1 MNRKELFAQL
11 KANEA
16 NIFAE
21 RRSNISVSDSCILTA
36 KLKPTIIS
44 DADIELGSSGTIDVK
59 VVASTANVIFFG
71 DLAIAPDAYDK
82 SIFMRGTTIPHIADH
97 EWKAGSN
104 VGDVK
109 KVYTQEIQLSEL
121 GLSQEGSTT
130 ALIFETSIRE
140 DYNSKVFL
148 GYKNKNINQHSIGF
162 TVQQAKLALDSDEP
176 EDIAYK
182 ANWDKYYP
190 MLLNASEVDKQGYFI
205 YATEVD
211 VIENSAVLFGANS
224 FTPTLQMASKT
235 FLSSQTVLPT
245 LSALSEQGENTM
257 TELELALKKVSDLES
272 ELKQASALATKAER
286 ERTIGILEAAKTF
299 KADTD
304 DTIKAVNKAK
314 WDVED
319 VVDFFTAI
327 KAAKDASQVIDTS
340 EVPYGKTSEKATG
353 ATPETYLPAFL
364 RQQGAK

>member
-1 MNRKELFAQL
+1 MNRKELFAHL
-11 KANEA
+11 KATETQ
-16 NIFAE
+16 ILAE
-21 RRSNISVSDSCILTA
+21 RRSNLSVSDSCTFTA
-36 KLKPTIIS
+36 KLSPTILAEDNSVVSS
-44 DADIELGSSGTIDVK
+44 DGVLNVK
-59 VVASTANVIFFG
+59 VVASTANTIFFG
-71 DLAIAPDAYDK
+71 DMAIAPDAYDK

-121 GLSQEGSTT
+121 GLAQEGSTT

-176 EDIAYK
+176 EDVAYK

-235 FLSSQTVLPT
+235 FLSSQTSLPT

-257 TELELALKKVSDLES
+257 ILEEALKKISDLET
-272 ELKQASALATKAER
+272 EVKQASALATKADR

-299 KADTD
+299 GLDHDTA
-304 DTIKAVNKAK
+304 IKAVNKAK

-319 VVDFFTAI
+319 VVDFFTTI
-327 KAAKDASQVIDTS
+327 KASQDASQVINTTI
-340 EVPYGKTSEKATG
+340 VPFGKTSEQATG
-353 ATPETYLPAFL
+353 ASEHYVPAFL
-364 RQQGAK
+364 KQKGAK